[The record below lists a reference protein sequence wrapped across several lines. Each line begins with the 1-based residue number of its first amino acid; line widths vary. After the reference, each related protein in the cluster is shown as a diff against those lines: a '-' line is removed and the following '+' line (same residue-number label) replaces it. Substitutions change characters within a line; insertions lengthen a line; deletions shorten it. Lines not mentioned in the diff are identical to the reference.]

1 MKNIN
6 FKQLSTH
13 HLLLEKK
20 ETSLLF
26 DSLLIVFILLLLML
40 GWQLYHS
47 IVKMIPVLVLGEFV
61 FLMCGFHLYSR
72 LRLINSELYHRSES
86 RE

>member
-1 MKNIN
+1 MNNIN

-26 DSLLIVFILLLLML
+26 DSLLIVFILLLVML
-40 GWQLYHS
+40 GWQLYHAILS
-47 IVKMIPVLVLGEFV
+47 MLPILVLGEFV
-61 FLMCGFHLYSR
+61 FLMCGFHLYGR
-72 LRLINSELYHRSES
+72 LRSINSELFSRSEGD
-86 RE
+86 